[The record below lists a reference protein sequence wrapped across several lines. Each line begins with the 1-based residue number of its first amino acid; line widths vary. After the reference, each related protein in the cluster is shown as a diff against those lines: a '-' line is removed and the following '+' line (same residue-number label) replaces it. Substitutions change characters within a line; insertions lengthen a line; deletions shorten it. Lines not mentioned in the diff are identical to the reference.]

1 MSMLQSLERTVV
13 NSGSVSPEMAA
24 EDGGGEQEQPM
35 DGVEQDLVIGPWQI
49 TMRWSSA
56 VTGGPT
62 EMTIKPAPA
71 TSSDATTRG
80 ITVSTLRAIPLTQL
94 SREARAISSAVSR
107 AQGGDALAEAIVCM
121 AQKIGREV
129 QENPRPGRAGRPDE
143 FFALVAAVY
152 SWYVDSGYSDPV
164 RQLADAC
171 DCKWRVAANW
181 VRLAREKDLLAPAV
195 ERRAGGLLTERALRI
210 LESGDDGIG
219 HAPTVAPE
227 PSVAPPPPA
236 PSASPAGGNRHG

>member
-1 MSMLQSLERTVV
+1 MQSLERTVV
-13 NSGSVSPEMAA
+13 DSGGVSPEMAA
-24 EDGGGEQEQPM
+24 EDNGGEEEQPV

-62 EMTIKPAPA
+62 ELTIKPAA
-71 TSSDATTRG
+71 TTSSDATTRG

-107 AQGGDALAEAIVCM
+107 AQGGDALAEAIVFM
-121 AQKIGREV
+121 ARRIGQEV
-129 QENPRPGRAGRPDE
+129 QANPRPGRAGRSDE

-210 LESGDDGIG
+210 LESVDYGIS
-219 HAPTVAPE
+219 HEPTVAPT
-227 PSVAPPPPA
+227 SSAAPPPPA
-236 PSASPAGGNRHG
+236 RSISPVGGNEQG